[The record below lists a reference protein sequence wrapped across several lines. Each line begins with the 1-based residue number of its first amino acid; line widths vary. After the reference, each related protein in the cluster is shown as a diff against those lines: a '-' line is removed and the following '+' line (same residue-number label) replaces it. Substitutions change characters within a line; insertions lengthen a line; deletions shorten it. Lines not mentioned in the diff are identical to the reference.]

1 MNSSFSF
8 DDLIATQLAQ
18 YLAHW
23 TSENEKLVAQQ
34 LNILVPDDQMALS
47 PSL

>member
-8 DDLIATQLAQ
+8 NDINARQLAQ

-23 TSENEKLVAQQ
+23 VSENEKLLAQQ
-34 LNILVPDDQMALS
+34 LNILVPDDQMAQS